1 MKFHFNH
8 FQLQKSKFRGKN
20 SKNDEK
26 QEQTANNA
34 LEAASAGIID
44 SIPLVAAI
52 AAMLIGFQSLTFWL
66 NDAIHWMGESVGY
79 DNWSFDILLSYI
91 FYPFTIL
98 LGLEMSEV
106 FSGKKEAATR
116 MITKIIV
123 ALMVGQ
129 KTFFTEIVAYTTLQE
144 NIENRE
150 KFLPKCDCEG
160 NVMWLSE
167 RSEILT
173 TYALSGFAN
182 FASIGIVIGGLSGM
196 APQRRGMLSK

>member
-1 MKFHFNH
+1 
-8 FQLQKSKFRGKN
+8 
-20 SKNDEK
+20 
-26 QEQTANNA
+26 
-34 LEAASAGIID
+34 
-44 SIPLVAAI
+44 
-52 AAMLIGFQSLTFWL
+52 
-66 NDAIHWMGESVGY
+66 
-79 DNWSFDILLSYI
+79 
-91 FYPFTIL
+91 
-98 LGLEMSEV
+98 
-106 FSGKKEAATR
+106 
-116 MITKIIV
+116 
-123 ALMVGQ
+123 MVGQ

-144 NIENRE
+144 KIDNRE